1 MIRKAAATLLT
12 DDPKA
17 ADAMAIHEEAPHDDG
32 DENSHGKDPNRNLFA
47 QKIRAQFRSITSL

>member
-32 DENSHGKDPNRNLFA
+32 DENSHNKGPNHSLFA
-47 QKIRAQFRSITSL
+47 EKDSGSNPIYP

>member
-32 DENSHGKDPNRNLFA
+32 DENSHSKGPNRNVFA
-47 QKIRAQFRSITSL
+47 QEIRAQFRSITSL